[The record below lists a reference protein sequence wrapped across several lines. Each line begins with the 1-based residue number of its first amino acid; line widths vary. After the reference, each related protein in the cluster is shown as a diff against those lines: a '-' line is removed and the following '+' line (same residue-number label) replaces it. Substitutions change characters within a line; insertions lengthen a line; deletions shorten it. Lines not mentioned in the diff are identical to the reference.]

1 MSLLCVCLQVCVVVL
16 FYYFYFIYLIYLF
29 YFINVLLLLFYS
41 GGDFKSA
48 EILDGCCTNFREDHF
63 WICFQYTTNPYF
75 YILNNTGEEP

>member
-1 MSLLCVCLQVCVVVL
+1 MLNIINVPFVCVSSSMCCCVVL
-16 FYYFYFIYLIYLF
+16 L
-29 YFINVLLLLFYS
+29 LLLLFYS